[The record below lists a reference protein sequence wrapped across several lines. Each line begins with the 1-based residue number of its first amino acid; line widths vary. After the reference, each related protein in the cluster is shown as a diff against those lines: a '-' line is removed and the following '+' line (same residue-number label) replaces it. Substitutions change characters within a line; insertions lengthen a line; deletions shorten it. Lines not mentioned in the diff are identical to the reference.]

1 AWSRSSPFLAPET
14 CQSFH
19 NDGLPSPEL
28 RWVDLIFGSNLS
40 NGFLFF
46 QQLLDHL
53 GFKAGCMLSFRV
65 HALIVSCSPS
75 FFGLVLWVHHIIRV
89 KALREL
95 GENLADAGERE
106 RVKRIWVEI
115 EAIIKTLEEGHI
127 RFEALKE

>member
-1 AWSRSSPFLAPET
+1 IDVEFIQTLFILSSHGHDRVLFYKET

-75 FFGLVLWVHHIIRV
+75 FFGLVLWVHHISIISFPGRSSPMPMN
-89 KALREL
+89 KA
-95 GENLADAGERE
+95 
-106 RVKRIWVEI
+106 
-115 EAIIKTLEEGHI
+115 
-127 RFEALKE
+127 